1 MFKRKRHVTVIAEG
15 LNIVGNVSAEGLV
28 EVHGKIEGE
37 LNCTALNVAKK
48 GHIIGKIV
56 SEDVVVNGTVDGPI
70 HGGDVA
76 LESKA
81 SVIGDVHHNSIS
93 IEKGAFF
100 DGRAKQK
107 DRPDRKRPGKATT
120 KQDVVGRAQNG
131 SGSKSVSGSD
141 SSPSAHVR

>member
-1 MFKRKRHVTVIAEG
+1 MLKRKGRVTVIAEG
-15 LNIVGNVSAEGLV
+15 LNIQGNVSAEGLV

-37 LNCTALNVAKK
+37 LNCTALHVAEK

-56 SEDVVVNGTVDGPI
+56 SEDVIVNGTVDGPI

-76 LESKA
+76 LESQA

-107 DRPDRKRPGKATT
+107 DRAVKKKPVKAIG
-120 KQDVVGRAQNG
+120 KQDAASQPQNG
-131 SGSKSVSGSD
+131 SGSKSANGNLEEH
-141 SSPSAHVR
+141 AR